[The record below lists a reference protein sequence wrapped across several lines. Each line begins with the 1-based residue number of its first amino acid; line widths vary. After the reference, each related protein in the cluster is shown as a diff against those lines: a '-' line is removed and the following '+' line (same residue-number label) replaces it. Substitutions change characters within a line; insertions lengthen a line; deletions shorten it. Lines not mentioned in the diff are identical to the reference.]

1 MNDLD
6 LATYPL
12 IHTPA
17 ARCLWIDLPLEVAAA
32 RIKVN

>member
-1 MNDLD
+1 MKDLD

-17 ARCLWIDLPLEVAAA
+17 VGSLRIDLPLEVAAA
-32 RIKVN
+32 RIKVD